1 MAVDLSTVFLSWF
14 EVLSD
19 ILIGDG
25 FVYALVNQ
33 VIDSIKL
40 FLCDFV
46 SGDLPVK
53 EAESVKNLKYDLRS
67 NKRMGMV
74 TPIKL
79 WRSAFRDVV
88 EQC

>member
-19 ILIGDG
+19 ILIGNG
-25 FVYALVNQ
+25 CVYALVNQ

-40 FLCDFV
+40 FLRDFV
-46 SGDLPVK
+46 SRDLPVK

-67 NKRMGMV
+67 NERMGMV
-74 TPIKL
+74 TPMEL
-79 WRSAFRDVV
+79 GRSAFRNVV